1 VLVVVVMMSVVAMVA
16 MVAVVVVVVVFMV
29 SMVPL
34 GMGADG
40 EDVVGCLE
48 CSCSSTSRRGGVS
61 SHALFRPSAAGGVGK
76 RSLAWGETICG
87 AGTGAEGA
95 IGTWGRAPCGVGAE
109 GGVGV
114 CVGASGGEGKAA
126 APEVSQTDSPVCM
139 WYQ

>member
-1 VLVVVVMMSVVAMVA
+1 VVMMSVVAMVAMVA

-29 SMVPL
+29 AMVPL
-34 GMGADG
+34 VIGADD

-95 IGTWGRAPCGVGAE
+95 IGTWERAPCGVGAE
-109 GGVGV
+109 GGAGV
-114 CVGASGGEGKAA
+114 CVGASGGGGKAA